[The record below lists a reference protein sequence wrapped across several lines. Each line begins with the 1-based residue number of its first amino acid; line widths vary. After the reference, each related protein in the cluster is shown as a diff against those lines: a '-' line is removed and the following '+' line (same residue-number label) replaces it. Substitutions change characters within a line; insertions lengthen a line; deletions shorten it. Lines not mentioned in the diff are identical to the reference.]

1 MVYVKDLMEL
11 DYFQKNRLTLVAGA
25 NGLKRIVKRP
35 NIAQLMNFNEWMAGG
50 EFLLVNGVGLHL
62 DETDQLL
69 KLIENAQKGKAACIA
84 FEISETYLPTIPT
97 EAKTLADQLKLP
109 IFTLSWDVPF
119 GEILNTVYDYI
130 IRKQMEESRILEL
143 MQNVLFA
150 DINEEYI
157 LEQAAFYGFHLENP
171 HCVLI
176 GDCISD
182 TQHEDIYPFLQRCLH
197 AEFHSGQKA
206 MIMTHNGHIVAFL
219 PESEPAQLTKILEHV
234 IAQIQT
240 VFPDVRIIFGIGNYY
255 EQLFDYRNSYYEA
268 VSAFHFLQSNLTQD
282 IIFYDNL
289 GLLRLIDDSN
299 QGEKIKN
306 YVYSY
311 LAPLMSSEHTML
323 IETLNQF
330 QMDNFNIS
338 KAAEHL
344 FIHRNTLL
352 QRLDKIYSLL
362 GIDISDYNVRR
373 DIMNVM
379 YLRHFI

>member
-11 DYFQKNRLTLVAGA
+11 DYFKKNRLTLVAGM
-25 NGLKRIVKRP
+25 NGLKRNVKRP

-62 DETDQLL
+62 DQTDQLL

-84 FEISETYLPTIPT
+84 FEISDTYLPVIPA
-97 EAKTLADQLKLP
+97 EAKDLADQLKLP

-157 LEQAAFYGFHLENP
+157 LEQAAFYGFHLETP

-176 GDCISD
+176 GDCIPD
-182 TQHEDIYPFLQRCLH
+182 QHHEEIYTYIQRCLH
-197 AEFHSGQKA
+197 TEFHNGEKA
-206 MIMTHNGHIVAFL
+206 MVMNHNGHIVAFL
-219 PESEPAQLTKILEHV
+219 PEQEHLTETLEHV
-234 IAQIQT
+234 ILQT
-240 VFPDVRIIFGIGNYY
+240 TTAFPNVRVIFGIGNYY
-255 EQLFDYRNSYYEA
+255 KQLSSYRNSYYEA
-268 VSAFHFLQSNLTQD
+268 VSAFRFLQSNQTQN

-299 QGEKIKN
+299 QGEKIRT

-311 LAPLMSSEHTML
+311 LAPLMSSEHSVL
-323 IETLNQF
+323 IETLDQF

-352 QRLDKIYSLL
+352 QRLEKIYSLL
-362 GIDISDYNVRR
+362 QIDISDYNVRR
-373 DIMNVM
+373 EIMNVM